1 MIFNYEADCAWGERL
16 DKLTG
21 EYLAMMY
28 ADDSSIEE
36 AISQNADLILA
47 AVRKLHEDRD
57 MDAFTKAFDSA
68 VNSHLE
74 PIARAAAERAI

>member
-1 MIFNYEADCAWGERL
+1 MITNYAADCAYGERL

-21 EYLAMMY
+21 EILAVIY
-28 ADDSSIEE
+28 ADDASIEE
-36 AISQNADLILA
+36 ASGQNADLILA

-57 MDAFTKAFDSA
+57 MDAFTMAFDAA

-74 PIARAAAERAI
+74 PIARTAAERAL